1 MFVSISFFFLFSA
14 PPIISESSI
23 GGQNSCEARA
33 IQKQFEDI
41 AKAIKDQ
48 IQTIHVKLFSGMVL
62 TRDQVDRIK
71 SFPIPQTEEDKNY
84 LSCEI
89 MFDVH
94 SNISRNWRLFD
105 PFCKVLKRI
114 SQSNQSVY
122 ANLLGM
128 FFSFEGSYA

>member
-1 MFVSISFFFLFSA
+1 MKTTLFISFSE
-14 PPIISESSI
+14 PPIIISESSI
-23 GGQNSCEARA
+23 GGHNSCEARA

-41 AKAIKDQ
+41 AEVIKDQ

-62 TRDQVDRIK
+62 TRDQVDQIK
-71 SFPIPQTEEDKNY
+71 SSIPQTEEDKTS

-89 MFDVH
+89 MFDIH
-94 SNISRNWRLFD
+94 SNISKNCRLFD

-114 SQSNQSVY
+114 SQSNKSVY
-122 ANLLGM
+122 ANLRGM